1 MSNLLGSLTSAATSM
16 TSYEKA
22 IEVVQNDTVNVN
34 TPGYVRQSATFES
47 LPFSLQGALSG
58 GVRIGDLI
66 SSRDEYSEHNVQVQQ
81 TALSLSS
88 SVASHLSAIEPAFDL
103 QSTTGVAGSINTL
116 FSSFSQLTV
125 SPNDAQS
132 RQSVI
137 SAASGLANAFN
148 IAAQNIAEAKNSVD
162 QETRS
167 TLTDI
172 NKVVADIQRL
182 NVERRRNS
190 QTSADPGLDAQLHTD
205 LETLSQYVGFTTIQG
220 QDGTVN
226 VYLGGQKP
234 LLIGTSQYSLSAQI
248 SGAST
253 TILDSN
259 GGDITSYV
267 SGGQLAGLLQ
277 VKNNLLP
284 GYGSQLDQLAAGF
297 ADTVNAQ
304 LAAGVDKSGNPG
316 QPLFS
321 YNGTAPAKTLAV
333 TSITAN
339 GIAAAS
345 SSNPGGSDNA
355 VAMSQLQNTT
365 ITSLGGFTA
374 TQFYGT
380 LASTVGRDISNAQND
395 QTTQQQLLAQA
406 KALRSDQSGV
416 SLDEEAA
423 RLVDYQKAYE
433 ATSKLISVINE
444 MTQTLLGIMPATS

>member
-16 TSYEKA
+16 ISYEKA

-103 QSTTGVAGSINTL
+103 QSTTGIAGSINTL

-226 VYLGGQKP
+226 VYL
-234 LLIGTSQYSLSAQI
+234 
-248 SGAST
+248 
-253 TILDSN
+253 
-259 GGDITSYV
+259 
-267 SGGQLAGLLQ
+267 
-277 VKNNLLP
+277 
-284 GYGSQLDQLAAGF
+284 
-297 ADTVNAQ
+297 
-304 LAAGVDKSGNPG
+304 
-316 QPLFS
+316 
-321 YNGTAPAKTLAV
+321 
-333 TSITAN
+333 
-339 GIAAAS
+339 
-345 SSNPGGSDNA
+345 
-355 VAMSQLQNTT
+355 
-365 ITSLGGFTA
+365 
-374 TQFYGT
+374 
-380 LASTVGRDISNAQND
+380 
-395 QTTQQQLLAQA
+395 
-406 KALRSDQSGV
+406 
-416 SLDEEAA
+416 
-423 RLVDYQKAYE
+423 
-433 ATSKLISVINE
+433 
-444 MTQTLLGIMPATS
+444 